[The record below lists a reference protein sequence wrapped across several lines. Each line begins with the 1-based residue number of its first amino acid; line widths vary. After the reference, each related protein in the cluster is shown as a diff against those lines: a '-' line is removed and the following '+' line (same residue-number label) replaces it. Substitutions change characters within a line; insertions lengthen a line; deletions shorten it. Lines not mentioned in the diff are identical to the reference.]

1 MTSRSKASALSLAL
15 CASALLA
22 TLGSC
27 MADTRHLAFTYLNDG
42 WAHTDTLTYTIS
54 PMSGVEQSAVYLLLC
69 TEGYSYGNIATTI
82 IVKQD
87 TALLYREL
95 REYILK
101 DNKSKRGIG
110 HRNDYTLPVGNVT
123 LCDTLP
129 TTITLTQQLDQ
140 PLLTGIRGVGIRMA
154 SPMHQPDE
162 PVWKF
167 NW

>member
-1 MTSRSKASALSLAL
+1 MASRSKASALSLAL
-15 CASALLA
+15 CASVLLA

-27 MADTRHLAFTYLNDG
+27 MADTRHLAFTHLNDG
-42 WAHTDTLTYTIS
+42 WAHTDTLAYTIP
-54 PMSGVEQSAVYLLLC
+54 PMSGVERSGIYLLLC
-69 TEGYSYGNIATTI
+69 TEGYSYGNLATTVT
-82 IVKQD
+82 VKQD
-87 TALLYREL
+87 TTLLYHEL

-101 DNKSKRGIG
+101 DNGPKKGIG
-110 HRNDYTLPVGNVT
+110 YRNDYTLPVDNVA

-140 PLLTGIRGVGIRMA
+140 PLLTGIRGVGIRIA
-154 SPMHQPDE
+154 SPMRQPDE